1 MNPRSPHLRRVQ
13 SARTTLLLDQPF
25 FGVLALQLQLLD
37 DPACQTAWT
46 NGSSVAFSPAFVD
59 TLSQDELIA
68 VLAHEVMHCACG
80 HQWRRDSREPKR
92 WNVAADYAINGLLK
106 EAGFRLPASALLD
119 SQYHG
124 RSAEWIYDRLPHG
137 TDSEQGTGTGQGNS
151 QSSGE
156 PEPEPGTGEVRDAPA
171 DSTQSEADWQ
181 QVTKQA
187 AKIAAGQ
194 GRLPASMRRD
204 LDQLTAPRVDWRST
218 LRRYVQEVT
227 RADYSWS
234 RPNVRYLAAGLFLP
248 ALHAIACGPIVV
260 AVDTSGSI
268 DAVLLTQFGAEI
280 QTIADELQPSRITVM
295 YCDADVQRTDT
306 FERGDI
312 VTLAAEGGGGTDFRP
327 VFAAVDASGDIPA
340 VLVYLTDLDG
350 TFPEQAPD
358 YPVVWC
364 KAGGYRSSVPF
375 GDLVDCEAS

>member
-1 MNPRSPHLRRVQ
+1 MSPRSPQLRRVQ

-37 DPACQTAWT
+37 DPTCPTAWT
-46 NGSSVAFSPAFVD
+46 DGTSVAFSPAFVD

-119 SQYHG
+119 DRLTG

-137 TDSEQGTGTGQGNS
+137 TDNEQGTG
-151 QSSGE
+151 
-156 PEPEPGTGEVRDAPA
+156 PEPGTGEVRDAPA

-194 GRLPASMRRD
+194 GKLPASMRRD

-234 RPNVRYLAAGLFLP
+234 RPNVRYLASGLFLP

-268 DAVLLTQFGAEI
+268 DSVLLAQFGAEI

-295 YCDADVQRTDT
+295 YCDADVQRVDT
-306 FERGDI
+306 FERGDRI
-312 VTLAAEGGGGTDFRP
+312 ILAADGGGGTNFCP
-327 VFAAVDASGDIPA
+327 VFEAVDASGDTPA

-364 KAGGYRSSVPF
+364 KAGGYRTRVPF
-375 GDLVDCEAS
+375 GDLVDCEAP